1 MKIQNIF
8 IIAASIVL
16 VTSACNTI
24 EVSEPVFEVTADK
37 TTIKAGENVTFNFG
51 GEAVSN
57 IKFYSGELGKVY
69 EHRDRITA
77 ENAVNQFVFASN
89 VTATGQA
96 NNLSVLVSNNFN
108 GIMDTTNILKATWTD
123 VTSKAKLGT
132 TTTNVASGPIDVSSF
147 RNQRDS
153 LHVAFRYKS
162 TATTVATNL
171 PRAWTI
177 SGFVFSN
184 VFPDSSIS
192 LHNTL
197 VTDVRRAGF
206 QAISMSH
213 DSLVWTIAGT
223 LTFKTGFVTQLQ
235 GDDDWVI
242 SNAFKLS
249 KIAPSLAI
257 GVQNSSGRLN
267 NYLYQYTKPGTYK
280 AVFVVSNSYGTTIK
294 ETFKEVTITVTP

>member
-8 IIAASIVL
+8 IIVAGIAL
-16 VTSACNTI
+16 ATSACNTI

-37 TTIKAGENVTFNFG
+37 TTVKVGENVTFNFG

-57 IKFYSGELGKVY
+57 IRFYSGELGKVY
-69 EHRDRITA
+69 ANRDRVTA
-77 ENAVNQFVFASN
+77 ENAVNQFVFASS

-96 NNLSVLVSNNFN
+96 NNLLVLVSNDFN

-123 VTSKAKLGT
+123 VTSKAKLAT
-132 TTTNVASGPIDVSSF
+132 TTTSLASGIVDVSSF

-153 LHVAFRYKS
+153 LYVAFRYKS
-162 TATTVATNL
+162 TATTVTANL
-171 PRAWTI
+171 PRAWTV

-184 VFPDSSIS
+184 IFPDSSIT
-192 LHNTL
+192 LHNT
-197 VTDVRRAGF
+197 VVGDVRRSGF

-213 DSLVWTIAGT
+213 DSLAWTIAGT

-267 NYLYQYTKPGTYK
+267 DYLYQYTKPGTYK
-280 AVFVVSNSYGTTIK
+280 AIFVVSNSYGTTLK